1 MTRKIEKIK
10 EFIHFYLNPYYW
22 VNPFFISFV
31 EEMTLNP
38 NPKYKGYIGGRIEIY
53 NQRKQYDINEYRFLT
68 KDIKEFYEFRDKW
81 DFRDINW
88 FQLQRLRRYVEKH
101 FYVSVP

>member
-31 EEMTLNP
+31 EMGVL
-38 NPKYKGYIGGRIEIY
+38 NPKYKEYIAGRIELWTHWS
-53 NQRKQYDINEYRFLT
+53 QYDVNEYRFLT
-68 KDIKEFYEFRDKW
+68 KNTKEFYKFREKW
-81 DFRDINW
+81 DFKTVNW
-88 FQLQRLRRYVEKH
+88 FQLHYIIRYNERH
-101 FYVSVP
+101 FHDKVS